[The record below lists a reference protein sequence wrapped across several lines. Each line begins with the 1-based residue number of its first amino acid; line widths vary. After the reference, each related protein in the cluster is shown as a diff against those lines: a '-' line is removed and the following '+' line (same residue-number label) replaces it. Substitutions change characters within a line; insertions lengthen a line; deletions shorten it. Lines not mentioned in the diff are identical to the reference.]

1 MVDPPQEHL
10 HINIGDPDEVQFW
23 SDKFGVS
30 KERLTET
37 VRKVGDSPVAVQREL
52 KVPLRPV

>member
-1 MVDPPQEHL
+1 MADPVEHS
-10 HINIGDPDEVQFW
+10 HINIGDPDEVQYW

-37 VRKVGDSPVAVQREL
+37 VRRVGDSPAAVLREL
-52 KVPLRPV
+52 RPPLRPV